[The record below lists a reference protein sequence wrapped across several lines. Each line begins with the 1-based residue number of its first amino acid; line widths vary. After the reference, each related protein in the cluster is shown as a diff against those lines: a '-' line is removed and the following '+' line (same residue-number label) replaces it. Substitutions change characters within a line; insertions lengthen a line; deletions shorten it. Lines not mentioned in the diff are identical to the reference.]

1 VPEALP
7 TLRDRGDFWGLG
19 GWVPSKIEPL
29 VPVSDDSTQ
38 LDKPVEVGSVI
49 EHLPNCA
56 ITQRELDAQQL
67 TMLA

>member
-1 VPEALP
+1 
-7 TLRDRGDFWGLG
+7 
-19 GWVPSKIEPL
+19 